1 MARCIRTPQHQRIA
15 DGRGCK
21 GTAGPARK
29 TSFPGSL
36 FLEHPK
42 PRQAKRNR
50 CKYGFGWPV
59 RGCPEIRFLA
69 RRYLQPAALRLPQS
83 PQTGIWG
90 KRTGG
95 TGWSGRPAAHFGIAS
110 DLSVYRWG
118 PLPTQPTAPP
128 FGQPEKRSDFLPP
141 HLCRERKALHPPETE
156 GTFCCLAKRPA
167 PAVGQNDSRQVSH
180 VPARMCLP
188 RRTVYPPARPGC
200 SFWPSGAAAK
210 R

>member
-110 DLSVYRWG
+110 EPIGLSV
-118 PLPTQPTAPP
+118 
-128 FGQPEKRSDFLPP
+128 
-141 HLCRERKALHPPETE
+141 
-156 GTFCCLAKRPA
+156 
-167 PAVGQNDSRQVSH
+167 
-180 VPARMCLP
+180 
-188 RRTVYPPARPGC
+188 
-200 SFWPSGAAAK
+200 GAAANPADGAAFRAARK
-210 R
+210 TIRFPPPPPLPGEKSAAPPRNRRNLLLPGKKTGASGGAK